1 MVPLETCGRKE
12 ALVFVAWRDLRFA
25 RGRFL
30 LIGAVVALITLLVG
44 FLAGLTGGLASQNV
58 SAVLG
63 LPGDR
68 LVLQDPASGSPS
80 FGTSEID
87 AKAVQQWRDAPGV
100 SSVLPVGI
108 AQGRAQ
114 LGGPG
119 SGSGSAGSS
128 GSSESSIS
136 SGSAGSSNSSGSTA
150 SADSSSSSGSSES
163 SAPSASS
170 GGSPVGVALFG
181 FPVPSGSGERTDLTR
196 LAPTGDGEVGLSAG
210 AAKDLGAEAGDRVS
224 IAGVEYR
231 VASVGGDA
239 WYSHTPVVAMTP
251 AAWQA
256 ASQRMGGSA
265 GDVATVL
272 AVSGSPDWD
281 AVAST
286 TKTVAQPTLASLGAL
301 ETFKSE
307 IGSLGLMIAMLFG
320 ISALVVGAFF
330 TVWTM
335 QRAGDIAVLKAL
347 GATTGSLVRDALGQA
362 LVVLVL
368 GIGVG
373 LALVVGLGALAGG
386 ALPFL
391 LSPLTTALPAAIMA
405 ALGLAGAAF
414 ALRSVTSADPL
425 TALGSH
431 R

>member
-108 AQGRAQ
+108 TQGRAQ
-114 LGGPG
+114 LGGSG
-119 SGSGSAGSS
+119 SDSGSAGSS

-136 SGSAGSSNSSGSTA
+136 SGSA
-150 SADSSSSSGSSES
+150 EP

-181 FPVPSGSGERTDLTR
+181 FPALSGSGERTDLTR
-196 LAPTGDGEVGLSAG
+196 LAPTSDGEVGLSAG

-224 IAGVEYR
+224 IAGAEYR